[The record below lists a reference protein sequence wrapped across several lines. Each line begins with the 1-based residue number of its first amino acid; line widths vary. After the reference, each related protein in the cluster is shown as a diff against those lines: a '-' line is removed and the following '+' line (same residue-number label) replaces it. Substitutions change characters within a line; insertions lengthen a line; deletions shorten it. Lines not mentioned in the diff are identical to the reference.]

1 MRRPRSEPPE
11 VEIGLDPAWAA
22 EETERPR
29 LETVAAGEAAPVG
42 AVERGPR
49 RRATRSEARGRP
61 RASLAL
67 MSAVPHGVL
76 AACAFLPVVMPF
88 PRAGGL
94 PLAAP
99 LVLMAQLGGFLIAG
113 EMGLAAWRRV
123 WLVNLC
129 VCACLWPVTALHAAL
144 AREPYVSAERGTLG
158 PVAATAL
165 LAGVV
170 VLAIGLVAA
179 AAAVDEP
186 ARASVL
192 FVPAALLV
200 PAMLGMRQDYGQGAA
215 LTALSEV
222 FLVAGVVVLVAGMVP
237 RGLWAFVAAAGMAG
251 QFVVLWVLGQRPGW
265 DATADGIVPVV
276 STVLLGWTMV
286 LAVGVPLMA
295 VGMRR
300 VLADADGEEWS

>member
-99 LVLMAQLGGFLIAG
+99 LVLMAQLGGLTGMGPAG
-113 EMGLAAWRRV
+113 GKKGKRGVMSRMPGQIGQIGQMRDMMQQAQESGMDMSQLGGMGGLPGMGGDPRE
-123 WLVNLC
+123 LE
-129 VCACLWPVTALHAAL
+129 ALM
-144 AREPYVSAERGTLG
+144 SGQQQLG
-158 PVAATAL
+158 PL
-165 LAGVV
+165 NQ
-170 VLAIGLVAA
+170 
-179 AAAVDEP
+179 
-186 ARASVL
+186 
-192 FVPAALLV
+192 
-200 PAMLGMRQDYGQGAA
+200 RQPSRKAQKGPSH
-215 LTALSEV
+215 TK
-222 FLVAGVVVLVAGMVP
+222 P
-237 RGLWAFVAAAGMAG
+237 
-251 QFVVLWVLGQRPGW
+251 QRPSG
-265 DATADGIVPVV
+265 GK
-276 STVLLGWTMV
+276 
-286 LAVGVPLMA
+286 
-295 VGMRR
+295 RKKKR
-300 VLADADGEEWS
+300 